1 MGQPFLAVRCATF
14 PRGGSATNSP
24 TRPANL
30 AGGSNLAFV
39 VAATAVAVDLLF
51 ANGAPGAAFAFE
63 KLVRFHRAPRTG
75 RIVWE
80 AAGGQRMP
88 DVQDGLNYIPAG
100 FDPVGTLEERRVAGH
115 AIAQQ
120 ALVTGAVLGAEIG
133 AVVEIHVD
141 EAELHDRA
149 RNFGAEAERDA
160 FVGLDVNDQA
170 IGLQIFYRRVAKEHE
185 RSAAEMHDDFRGAP
199 LEALSGAEIEGHS
212 GPAPVVDLQ
221 LHGHERF
228 GIRVRRDVGFA
239 AIAVH
244 GRAIDGA
251 GTVLA
256 AHHAGEHF
264 FGAERLDGVQD
275 FSLFVAHFV
284 GVEGDG
290 RFHGGHGEELEEM
303 VGHHVAKGA
312 GGFIEA
318 AAMLDADG
326 FRGGDLHVVDVVPI
340 PQRLDDVVGEAK
352 DQNVLDRFFAKV
364 MVDAVDLILVE
375 DLF

>member
-1 MGQPFLAVRCATF
+1 MRCPPA
-14 PRGGSATNSP
+14 ASP
-24 TRPANL
+24 TIQPVRGARWKRTSFSNAKAAPGAPSAKRRSPATAAAATMRAKL
-30 AGGSNLAFV
+30 LPPSSFALI
-39 VAATAVAVDLLF
+39 VAAAAVAVDLLF
-51 ANGAPGAAFAFE
+51 ADGAPGAAFAFE

-75 RIVWE
+75 WIVGE

-88 DVQDGLNYIPAG
+88 DVQNGLNYIPAG
-100 FDPVGTLEERRVAGH
+100 FDHVGPLEERRVAGH

-170 IGLQIFYRRVAKEHE
+170 IRLQVFYSGVAKKNE
-185 RSAAEMHDDFRGAP
+185 RSAAEMNDYFSGAP
-199 LEALSGAEIEGHS
+199 LEALSGAQVEGHA

-228 GIRVRRDVGFA
+228 RVGVPRDVGLA

-256 AHHAGEHF
+256 ANHAGEHV
-264 FGAERLDGVQD
+264 FGAERLDGVQH
-275 FSLFVAHFV
+275 FGLFVAHFV
-284 GVEGDG
+284 GVKGDG
-290 RFHGGHGEELEEM
+290 RLHGGHGEQLEEM
-303 VGHHVAKGA
+303 VGHHVAQGA
-312 GGFIEA
+312 GRFVKA
-318 AAMLDADG
+318 TAMLDADR
-326 FRGGDLHVVDVVPI
+326 FRGGGVHRGGLVSVP
-340 PQRLDDVVGEAK
+340 PRL
-352 DQNVLDRFFAKV
+352 R
-364 MVDAVDLILVE
+364 
-375 DLF
+375 LFC